1 MKRLYLTVSIM
12 FSLFLCCSPATSK
25 EKNEET
31 KNKDQTSSIY
41 KFFTVFSETLKRA
54 QTDYVEEVPQDK
66 LIEYAINGM
75 LSSLDPHSS
84 YLDAETFK
92 DMSEQTKGEFGGLG
106 IEVTMD
112 NGWIKIISPIDD
124 TPAFRAGLQAGDYIT
139 HIDGTTVLGETLT
152 QAVEKMRGPLKS
164 KVKLTI
170 RRKNKEPFD
179 VVLERA
185 NIKIRSVKTEEK
197 DPSVGYVRISSF
209 SQTTTDDVIKAVEKI
224 QKEHPDQLSGYI
236 LDLRNNP
243 GGLLDQAVSV
253 ADLFL
258 NEGEIV
264 STRPRREEE
273 IQRFSA
279 TKGDITKDK
288 PIVVLINEGSASAAE
303 IVAGALQDH
312 KRAVVVGMRSFGK
325 GSVQTVIPITGFGAI
340 RLTTARYYTP
350 SGRSIQAKGIEPDI
364 QIPPGHVEY
373 YALRSDDF
381 AEATLPNALS
391 KQDDQ
396 NSKETAKE
404 AKDKDK
410 NKDKDKD
417 KNKDKDNSA
426 KQKNSK
432 KEPDPFDEKPKEEKK
447 FEDYQLDRAIDIVK
461 AMGIYHS
468 KQD

>member
-1 MKRLYLTVSIM
+1 MKRIGLTVSTI
-12 FSLFLCCSPATSK
+12 LLAFLCCGSAQAKDKNP
-25 EKNEET
+25 KNEKSAQE
-31 KNKDQTSSIY
+31 QSALVY
-41 KFFTVFSETLKRA
+41 KYLNVFSETLKRA
-54 QTDYVEEVPQDK
+54 QTDYVEEVPEDK

-92 DMSEQTKGEFGGLG
+92 EMREQTKGEFGGLG

-124 TPAFRAGLQAGDYIT
+124 TPAFKAGLQAGDYIT

-179 VVLERA
+179 VTLVRD
-185 NIKIRSVKTEEK
+185 NIKIQSVKTEEK
-197 DPSVGYVRISSF
+197 DPAVGYIRISSF
-209 SQTTTDDVIKAVEKI
+209 SETTTDDVKKAIDKI
-224 QKEHPDQLSGYI
+224 QKNNPDELAGYI

-264 STRPRREEE
+264 STRPRRDEEM
-273 IQRFSA
+273 QRYSA
-279 TKGDITKDK
+279 TKGDVTKNK

-325 GSVQTVIPITGFGAI
+325 GSVQTVIPITGMGAI

-364 QIPPGHVEY
+364 EIPPGHVEY

-381 AEATLPNALS
+381 AEATLPNALA
-391 KQDDQ
+391 KQDED
-396 NSKETAKE
+396 NTKSSKNKSQ
-404 AKDKDK
+404 KDKK
-410 NKDKDKD
+410 NKKE
-417 KNKDKDNSA
+417 
-426 KQKNSK
+426 
-432 KEPDPFDEKPKEEKK
+432 KEPDPFDEKPAEEKK

-468 KQD
+468 RQE

>member
-1 MKRLYLTVSIM
+1 MNRFALTLLPLAALLTLAQPA
-12 FSLFLCCSPATSK
+12 FADAGKKEDARSPA
-25 EKNEET
+25 EKAAAT
-31 KNKDQTSSIY
+31 Y
-41 KFFTVFSETLKRA
+41 KYLNIFSETLKRA
-54 QTDYVEEVPQDK
+54 KTDYVEDVSEDK

-84 YLDAETFK
+84 YLDADTFK
-92 DMSEQTKGEFGGLG
+92 DMREQTKGEFGGLG

-112 NGWIKIISPIDD
+112 NGFIKVISPIDD
-124 TPAFRAGLQAGDYIT
+124 TPAFKAGIQAGDYIT

-152 QAVEKMRGPLKS
+152 DAVEKMRGPVKS
-164 KVKLTI
+164 KVKLTV

-179 VVLERA
+179 VTLVRD
-185 NIKIRSVKTEEK
+185 NIKIRSVKTEDK
-197 DPSVGYVRISSF
+197 DPAVGYVRISSF
-209 SQTTTDDVIKAVEKI
+209 SETTTDDVKKAIEKI
-224 QKEHPDQLSGYI
+224 QKDNAELSGYV

-264 STRPRREEE
+264 STRPRRAEET
-273 IQRFSA
+273 QRYSA
-279 TKGDITKDK
+279 TKGDITADK

-325 GSVQTVIPITGFGAI
+325 GSVQTVIPVSGFGAI

-364 QIPPGHVEY
+364 EIPPARVEY
-373 YALRSDDF
+373 LAVRSDDF
-381 AEATLPNALS
+381 AEAAFSNALA
-391 KQDDQ
+391 KQDDEK
-396 NSKETAKE
+396 SKSGKSKTLKE
-404 AKDKDK
+404 K
-410 NKDKDKD
+410 NGKRTKT
-417 KNKDKDNSA
+417 
-426 KQKNSK
+426 
-432 KEPDPFDEKPKEEKK
+432 PDPFDEKNKDEKK

-461 AMGIYHS
+461 AMGIYQS
-468 KQD
+468 RQEK

>member
-1 MKRLYLTVSIM
+1 MKR
-12 FSLFLCCSPATSK
+12 FSVFFSMILLAFFCTDTTAAK
-25 EKNEET
+25 EKAKKDE
-31 KNKDQTSSIY
+31 NKTEQSASVY
-41 KFFTVFSETLKRA
+41 KYLNIFSETLKRA
-54 QTDYVEEVPQDK
+54 KIDYVEDVSEDK

-92 DMSEQTKGEFGGLG
+92 DMREQTKGEFGGLG

-112 NGWIKIISPIDD
+112 NGWIKVISPIDD
-124 TPAFRAGLQAGDYIT
+124 TPAFKAGIQAGDYIT

-152 QAVEKMRGPLKS
+152 QSVEKMRGPVNS

-179 VVLERA
+179 VTLTRD

-197 DPSVGYVRISSF
+197 DPSIGYIRISSF
-209 SQTTTDDVIKAVEKI
+209 SETTTNDIKKIIAKI
-224 QKEHPDQLSGYI
+224 QKDNPDDLAGYI

-258 NEGEIV
+258 DEGEIV
-264 STRPRREEE
+264 STRPRRAEEM
-273 IQRFSA
+273 QRYNA
-279 TKGDITKDK
+279 TKGDITKNK

-312 KRAVVVGMRSFGK
+312 KRAVIVGMRSFGK

-364 QIPPGHVEY
+364 EIPPGHVEY

-381 AEATLPNALS
+381 AEATLPNALA
-391 KQDDQ
+391 KQDEDKT
-396 NSKETAKE
+396 NASKGKAL
-404 AKDKDK
+404 K
-410 NKDKDKD
+410 NKKV
-417 KNKDKDNSA
+417 
-426 KQKNSK
+426 QKK
-432 KEPDPFDEKPKEEKK
+432 KEKEPDPFDEKPAEEKK
-447 FEDYQLDRAIDIVK
+447 PEDYQLDRAIDIVK
-461 AMGIYHS
+461 AMSIYQS
-468 KQD
+468 R

>member
-1 MKRLYLTVSIM
+1 MKRFGLTVSTILLV
-12 FSLFLCCSPATSK
+12 LFCSGAVTAK
-25 EKNEET
+25 ETESKNE
-31 KNKDQTSSIY
+31 KDKENQSALVY
-41 KFFTVFSETLKRA
+41 KYLNIFSETLKRA
-54 QTDYVEEVPQDK
+54 KTDYVEDVSEDK

-84 YLDAETFK
+84 YLDAATFK
-92 DMSEQTKGEFGGLG
+92 DMREQTSGEFGGLG

-124 TPAFRAGLQAGDYIT
+124 TPAFKAGLQAGDYIT

-152 QAVEKMRGPLKS
+152 QAVDKMRGPLNS

-179 VVLERA
+179 VTLTRD
-185 NIKIRSVKTEEK
+185 NIKIQSVKSEEK
-197 DPSVGYVRISSF
+197 DSSVGYIRISSF
-209 SQTTTDDVIKAVEKI
+209 SDTTTNDVKKAIEKI
-224 QKEHPDQLSGYI
+224 QKNISEDDLFGYI

-258 NEGEIV
+258 EEGEIV
-264 STRPRREEE
+264 STRPRRDEEM
-273 IQRFSA
+273 QRYSA
-279 TKGDITKDK
+279 TKGDITKNK
-288 PIVVLINEGSASAAE
+288 PVVVLINEGSASAAE

-364 QIPPGHVEY
+364 KIPPGHVEY

-381 AEATLPNALS
+381 AEATLPNALA
-391 KQDDQ
+391 KQDENDSSKNKTLKEKKKQ
-396 NSKETAKE
+396 KSKE
-404 AKDKDK
+404 
-410 NKDKDKD
+410 
-417 KNKDKDNSA
+417 
-426 KQKNSK
+426 
-432 KEPDPFDEKPKEEKK
+432 KEPDPFDEKPAEENNKI
-447 FEDYQLDRAIDIVK
+447 EDYQLDRAIDIVK
-461 AMGIYHS
+461 AMGIY
-468 KQD
+468 QARQE

>member
-1 MKRLYLTVSIM
+1 MKRFGLTVSTI
-12 FSLFLCCSPATSK
+12 LLAFLCSGFAEAK
-25 EKNEET
+25 EKTQKKEKSPEE
-31 KNKDQTSSIY
+31 QSALVY
-41 KFFTVFSETLKRA
+41 KYLNVFSETLKRA
-54 QTDYVEEVPQDK
+54 QTDYVEEVPEDK

-84 YLDAETFK
+84 YLDADTFK
-92 DMSEQTKGEFGGLG
+92 DMREQTKGEFGGLG

-124 TPAFRAGLQAGDYIT
+124 TPAFKAGLQAGDYIT

-179 VVLERA
+179 VTLVRD
-185 NIKIRSVKTEEK
+185 NIKIQSVKTEEK
-197 DPSVGYVRISSF
+197 DPAVGYIRISSF
-209 SQTTTDDVIKAVEKI
+209 SETTTDDVKKAIDKI
-224 QKEHPDQLSGYI
+224 QKNSPEKLYGYI

-243 GGLLDQAVSV
+243 GGLLEQAVSV

-264 STRPRREEE
+264 STRPRREDEM
-273 IQRFSA
+273 QRYNA
-279 TKGDITKDK
+279 TKGDITNNK

-325 GSVQTVIPITGFGAI
+325 GSVQTVIPITGMGAI

-364 QIPPGHVEY
+364 EIPPGHVEY

-381 AEATLPNALS
+381 AEATLPNALA
-391 KQDDQ
+391 KQD
-396 NSKETAKE
+396 E
-404 AKDKDK
+404 DKTKSSK
-410 NKDKDKD
+410 NKSPKG
-417 KNKDKDNSA
+417 NKGK
-426 KQKNSK
+426 KI
-432 KEPDPFDEKPKEEKK
+432 KEPDPFDEKPSDEKK
-447 FEDYQLDRAIDIVK
+447 FEDYQLDRAIDIIK
-461 AMGIYHS
+461 AMGIYHE
-468 KQD
+468 KQE